1 MNSADARVPMY
12 DMCMKN
18 LIKGTLLMAILVAQL
33 GAQSAAPPNA
43 KEIHDKSRDDAKCGI
58 MYGKSHWFSFC
69 APDGWT
75 LDNGVGKK
83 IGLFAILY
91 PNGSSWESARVSG
104 TFMYVNTAA
113 KKEDNDTVAQ
123 FMASDT
129 DNVKKNVQSAVVNKG
144 VPIKIGSLN
153 AQVNLFAPGG
163 YNRYEAVAYIDS
175 PKVFIT
181 YVISSVNEEAFKR
194 DYPAFVRLVQTHIFF
209 GTEVTIEDK

>member
-1 MNSADARVPMY
+1 
-12 DMCMKN
+12 
-18 LIKGTLLMAILVAQL
+18 
-33 GAQSAAPPNA
+33 
-43 KEIHDKSRDDAKCGI
+43 
-58 MYGKSHWFSFC
+58 
-69 APDGWT
+69 
-75 LDNGVGKK
+75 
-83 IGLFAILY
+83 
-91 PNGSSWESARVSG
+91 
-104 TFMYVNTAA
+104 MYVNTAA

-153 AQVNLFAPGG
+153 AQVNLFAPVG

>member
-1 MNSADARVPMY
+1 
-12 DMCMKN
+12 
-18 LIKGTLLMAILVAQL
+18 
-33 GAQSAAPPNA
+33 
-43 KEIHDKSRDDAKCGI
+43 
-58 MYGKSHWFSFC
+58 
-69 APDGWT
+69 
-75 LDNGVGKK
+75 
-83 IGLFAILY
+83 
-91 PNGSSWESARVSG
+91 
-104 TFMYVNTAA
+104 MYVNTAA

-181 YVISSVNEEAFKR
+181 YVIRSFQARLPRIRQACSNTYILWHR
-194 DYPAFVRLVQTHIFF
+194 SDYRRQIRHHSRF
-209 GTEVTIEDK
+209 GQV